1 MTGTLQR
8 STIKLIEGVQRNE
21 ITEHLIYA
29 RLAEKIKSE
38 KNRSVLKRI
47 SDDELRHYNYWKGI
61 TGLEVKP
68 SRWSVFK
75 FFWIA
80 RLLGLTFGIK
90 LMERGEEEAQINYG
104 EMADEFPEARKI
116 AEEEDQ
122 HEHEL
127 IELIEEKHLNYMG
140 SVVLGLNDALVE
152 LTGALAGL
160 SFALQNTRLI
170 AMTGLITGIAASLS
184 MAASEYL
191 STKSEEGENPLT
203 SSIYTGVTY
212 VVTVF
217 ILILPYL
224 VFDHYLVCLAVML
237 ANAVIIIFMF
247 NFYISVARDLDFKK
261 RFFEMCAISL
271 GVAALSFGIGVI
283 VKTYMGVDV

>member
-8 STIKLIEGVQRNE
+8 STIKQIERAQRNE

-29 RLAEKIKSE
+29 RLAEKIRDE
-38 KNRSVLKRI
+38 KNRSVLKKI
-47 SDDELRHYNYWKGI
+47 SDDELRHYTYWKGI
-61 TGLEVKP
+61 TSLEVRP
-68 SRWSVFK
+68 SRWRAFK

-90 LMERGEEEAQINYG
+90 LMERGEEGAQVNYG
-104 EMADEFPEARKI
+104 GMADEFPEARRI
-116 AEEEDQ
+116 ADEEED
-122 HEHEL
+122 HENAL
-127 IELIEEKHLNYMG
+127 IGLIEEKHLNYMG

-170 AMTGLITGIAASLS
+170 AMTGLITGIAASMS

-203 SSIYTGVTY
+203 SSIYTGITY

-224 VFDHYLVCLAVML
+224 IFTHYLVCLAVML
-237 ANAVIIIFMF
+237 ANAVIIIFLF

-261 RFFEMCAISL
+261 RFFEMCGISL